1 MFRSV
6 STSRVS
12 DDTYYS
18 IYSHSPTS
26 KAVSPALR
34 ALALEANEVP
44 QHESSPFSMPKK
56 DKFGRSRFS
65 EKSVHVIPLILL
77 LCALVLWL
85 FSNPDINM
93 SIKNDLTVGQIK
105 QKVVDTSATIKI
117 KGTLTDA
124 DFGISEHEE
133 TTTRAK
139 RKRTHVA
146 SSPSRRFAAASS
158 RHLNATESDSHN
170 HPVSPNLSWS
180 SALRPNPREEE
191 LGTEGELNMESI
203 ESAIAASRSS
213 MFCMN

>member
-12 DDTYYS
+12 DDAYYS

-85 FSNPDINM
+85 FSNPDIDM
-93 SIKNDLTVGQIK
+93 PIKNDLAAGQIK
-105 QKVVDTSATIKI
+105 QKAVDRDVDNSATIKI

-133 TTTRAK
+133 SK
-139 RKRTHVA
+139 K
-146 SSPSRRFAAASS
+146 
-158 RHLNATESDSHN
+158 LATSI
-170 HPVSPNLSWS
+170 
-180 SALRPNPREEE
+180 
-191 LGTEGELNMESI
+191 GT
-203 ESAIAASRSS
+203 
-213 MFCMN
+213 